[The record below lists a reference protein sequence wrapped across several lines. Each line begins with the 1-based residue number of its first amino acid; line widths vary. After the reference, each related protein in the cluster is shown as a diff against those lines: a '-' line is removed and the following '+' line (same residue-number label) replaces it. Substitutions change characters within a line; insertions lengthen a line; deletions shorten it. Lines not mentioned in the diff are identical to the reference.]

1 MRITHSYR
9 YRIVV
14 LLQLFP
20 SAFNASYNLLL
31 FIALAGLPHDIQ
43 NVDFIVP
50 HKFKHYRVSQE
61 NQFNLKEFSQFFFNI
76 F

>member
-1 MRITHSYR
+1 MKEEIFESLTV
-9 YRIVV
+9 IVN
-14 LLQLFP
+14 LLLFCY
-20 SAFNASYNLLL
+20 SCLLL

-50 HKFKHYRVSQE
+50 HKFKLFRVSQE
-61 NQFNLKEFSQFFFNI
+61 NQFNLKEFSQIFFKI